1 MLYNIYIV
9 LYDEGIKVIGKKIRS
24 IRKSKSLTI
33 VELAEQINVTSG
45 YISQIERDLI
55 SPSLAV
61 LKRLSEA
68 LDIPLSALFME
79 ENDQDV
85 VTIQHDERTK
95 IKFGNINVELEFI
108 TPILDKGE
116 KTNSIEAFLF
126 RLKPKSWASE
136 HSIIHE
142 SKVCFYVLS
151 GEIQCHIGNNIYT
164 AYKGDSIFVPEN
176 KGHMIFN
183 SNNEES
189 EALCIITPA
198 IHQFSGVTT

>member
-1 MLYNIYIV
+1 M
-9 LYDEGIKVIGKKIRS
+9 IGKKIRS
-24 IRKSKSLTI
+24 IRKSKNLTI
-33 VELAEQINVTSG
+33 VELSEQINVTSG

-79 ENDQDV
+79 DNGQSV
-85 VTIQHDERTK
+85 VKIQHDERTK

-108 TPILDKGE
+108 TPILDKND

-126 RLKPKSWASE
+126 KLKPKTWVSE
-136 HSIIHE
+136 HTIIHE
-142 SKVCFYVLS
+142 SKVCIYVLT

-164 AYKGDSIFVPEN
+164 AHKGDSIWVPEN
-176 KGHMIFN
+176 NGHMIYN
-183 SNNEES
+183 SYDDES

-198 IHQFSGVTT
+198 IHI